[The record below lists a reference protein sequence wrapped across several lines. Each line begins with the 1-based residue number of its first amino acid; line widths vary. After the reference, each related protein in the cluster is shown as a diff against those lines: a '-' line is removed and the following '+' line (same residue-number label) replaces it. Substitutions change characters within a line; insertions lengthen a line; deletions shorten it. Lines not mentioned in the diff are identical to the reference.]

1 MCDGGVRRLLRLV
14 PVWAPLRGVSPVLEC
29 GGGRVGRARL
39 PFIPRVDDDDDCSFE
54 TPHII

>member
-1 MCDGGVRRLLRLV
+1 MAACGDPQRPV

-29 GGGRVGRARL
+29 VGGRAGL
-39 PFIPRVDDDDDCSFE
+39 PFIPGVDDDDDDCSFE